1 MVSNTHHFLPT
12 IMVGN
17 IILEQEFIKGKS
29 LLLCVV
35 SRVLIVQMF
44 GKACMHSYE
53 YIVGAVVL
61 EC

>member
-1 MVSNTHHFLPT
+1 
-12 IMVGN
+12 MVGN